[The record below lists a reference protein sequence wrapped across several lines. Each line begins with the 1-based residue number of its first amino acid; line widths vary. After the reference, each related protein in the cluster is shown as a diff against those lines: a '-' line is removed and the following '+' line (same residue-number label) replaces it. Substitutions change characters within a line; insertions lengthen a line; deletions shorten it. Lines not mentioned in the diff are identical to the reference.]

1 MVSFIPFWKT
11 TQNME
16 IKDDGII
23 INKNLPTYF
32 FILDYQRKSILTR
45 MIIGSIIMNTMLGER
60 TNNPLT
66 IVWGEDSIVKKESK
80 GAHKCFVWYTKHTSD
95 RAWILH
101 YLSKGQFKTKCQMY
115 SGGQNKTMSSITWML
130 TNGIT
135 YDVK

>member
-1 MVSFIPFWKT
+1 
-11 TQNME
+11 ME

-66 IVWGEDSIVKKESK
+66 IV
-80 GAHKCFVWYTKHTSD
+80 
-95 RAWILH
+95 
-101 YLSKGQFKTKCQMY
+101 
-115 SGGQNKTMSSITWML
+115 
-130 TNGIT
+130 
-135 YDVK
+135 